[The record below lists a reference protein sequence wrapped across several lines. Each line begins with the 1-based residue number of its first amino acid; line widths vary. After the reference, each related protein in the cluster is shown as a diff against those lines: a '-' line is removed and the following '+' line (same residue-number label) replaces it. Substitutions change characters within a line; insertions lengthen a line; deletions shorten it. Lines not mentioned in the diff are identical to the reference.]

1 MKITNIDHTVLT
13 VKDIETTVKFYKS
26 VLGMSIETFG
36 NGRVALKFGNQ
47 KINLHK
53 QYSEFEPKANRPV
66 PGSGDLCFITK
77 TKLEVAMEHVIS
89 QGVDILEGPL
99 GAVVIEANVSPG
111 LQGLNSVS
119 TIDVPD
125 QIARFFHRPVK
136 CGQGRHHSL
145 SRKLRLHV
153 VTQQK

>member
-1 MKITNIDHTVLT
+1 MVPSSLSLYIIKNMKITNIDHTVLT

-77 TKLEVAMEHVIS
+77 TKLEVAMEHVRS
-89 QGVDILEGPL
+89 QGVDILEGPVL
-99 GAVVIEANVSPG
+99 RRGAVGSIISFYFRDPDKNLIEVANY
-111 LQGLNSVS
+111 
-119 TIDVPD
+119 I
-125 QIARFFHRPVK
+125 
-136 CGQGRHHSL
+136 
-145 SRKLRLHV
+145 
-153 VTQQK
+153 